1 MFPQYL
7 VGTWLYNLYLHPLA
21 KYPGPVFWRA
31 SRLGYMK
38 SLWSGW
44 LHRDVRIL
52 HQKYGDIVRIA
63 PNELSFARTDAWS
76 DIYSNRGGANAFP
89 KSKVWHDKQPG
100 RPMSV
105 LNAIDPKVHA
115 RFRRAIDPGFT
126 ERAVLMQESIVQ
138 EYVEKFISKIRA
150 MAEAGPDKAAVI
162 NVVQWYNYV
171 TFDLIGDLGFGESF
185 GCLESETYHP
195 WMALIFNSLKAAT
208 QFATLRFYPPFDSLL
223 QAMIPASVKKMADEH
238 WQLAVDKLDRRL
250 KLEKDRPDLI
260 SPIQKRNKEAPQDG
274 LTLGEIQATASL
286 IIVAGS
292 ETTVTTISG
301 ITNQLVRNP
310 DKLAKLTQEVRERFP
325 TEDAITLTALKG
337 LPYLQAVINEGLRLC
352 NPTYVYRSLVLMLRI
367 SAAKIYRLIRD
378 MLFTDQLA
386 CLALFP
392 QAEVPCP
399 GTSYLPM

>member
-1 MFPQYL
+1 M
-7 VGTWLYNLYLHPLA
+7 YLHPLA

-44 LHRDVRIL
+44 LHRDVRII
-52 HQKYGDIVRIA
+52 HQQYGDIVRIA
-63 PNELSFARTDAWS
+63 PNELSFARTDAWN
-76 DIYSNRGGANAFP
+76 DIYSNRGAANAFP

-105 LNAIDPKVHA
+105 LNAIDPKTHA

-138 EYVEKFISKIRA
+138 EYVEKFISKIRT
-150 MAEAGPDKAAVI
+150 MVEANPDKAAVV

-171 TFDLIGDLGFGESF
+171 TFDLIGDLGFGEPF
-185 GCLESETYHP
+185 GCLDSEGYHP
-195 WMALIFNSLKAAT
+195 WMALIFTSLKAAT

-223 QAMIPASVKKMADEH
+223 QAMIPASVKKMADDH

-260 SPIQKRNKEAPQDG
+260 SPIQKRNREAPQDG
-274 LTLGEIQATASL
+274 LDLGEIQATASL

-301 ITNQLVRNP
+301 ITNYLTRNP
-310 DKLAKLTQEVRERFP
+310 DKLSKLTKEVREKFP
-325 TEDAITLTALKG
+325 TEDSITLTALKS

-352 NPTYVYRSLVLMLRI
+352 NPTYVFYS
-367 SAAKIYRLIRD
+367 
-378 MLFTDQLA
+378 
-386 CLALFP
+386 
-392 QAEVPCP
+392 
-399 GTSYLPM
+399 